1 MVTKAGV
8 HHRSYIVCNAPS
20 TCVQKNFGRPV
31 EYALV
36 KEYPWST
43 PQLRRLDK
51 PVSVIMLG
59 GVLQPQCAE
68 LAELS

>member
-1 MVTKAGV
+1 M
-8 HHRSYIVCNAPS
+8 HPP
-20 TCVQKNFGRPV
+20 QKNFGRPV

-59 GVLQPQCAE
+59 GLLQPQCAE